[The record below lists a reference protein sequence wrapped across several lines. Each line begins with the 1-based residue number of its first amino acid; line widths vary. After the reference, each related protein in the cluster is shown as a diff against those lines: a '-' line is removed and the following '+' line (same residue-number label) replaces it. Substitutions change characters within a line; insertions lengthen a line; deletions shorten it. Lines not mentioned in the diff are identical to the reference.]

1 MNIPALHRSP
11 RLARATASL
20 VAALMVV
27 TGATGCSI
35 LKAAP
40 DHSRYFVLASTAT
53 PAVTVGEGS
62 GDAAAP
68 ADRAPGRR
76 RPDVHFGL
84 GPIKLPGYLDTQ
96 SIVKTDTNG
105 RIEYVR
111 DAYWGEPLAD
121 GFARALLY
129 RTGARIGTSHAV
141 AFPWY
146 ATMRVDWKVPVD
158 VLRFEATDDG
168 RAVLVARWS
177 IERTSDGRVVAGG
190 QSVLEETGG
199 TDAVLI
205 VDALNRC
212 IDRLADDIATTLTG
226 PAAVAPGASD
236 KGRSPR

>member
-1 MNIPALHRSP
+1 MNIAASSP
-11 RLARATASL
+11 FCRRASATASL
-20 VAALMVV
+20 FAALAVLA
-27 TGATGCSI
+27 GASGCSV

-53 PAVTVGEGS
+53 PAVAVEQGPG
-62 GDAAAP
+62 AAASP
-68 ADRAPGRR
+68 ADPTPGRR
-76 RPDVHFGL
+76 RADVHFGL

-96 SIVKTDTNG
+96 SIVKTDANG

-129 RTGARIGTSHAV
+129 RTGARVGTSHAV

-146 ATMRVDWKVPVD
+146 STTRVDWKVPVD
-158 VLRFEATDDG
+158 VLRFEATGDG

-177 IERTSDGRVVAGG
+177 IERTSDGQLVAGG
-190 QSVLEETGG
+190 HSVFEETAGD
-199 TDAVLI
+199 DAVLI

-212 IDRLADDIATTLTG
+212 IDRLADDIASTLTG
-226 PAAVAPGASD
+226 PAAVVPAAGD